1 MFYRK
6 VRLHCSNGLSFGLQG
21 SPATQL
27 LDTELQSSYRLE
39 ACISCVSLFQYLGIQ
54 PSGRSCLSS
63 VSHMAC
69 PPQLPTGWHIPRT
82 RQVPPCVRRSSP
94 SAKHMEEDGR
104 PWISKRLQVLPLAM
118 RLSLLHSTRP
128 SPALGQ
134 PFLTFGDLAAHTK
147 TCKTLFFFS
156 LLHTS
161 IPASRSLRS
170 SSPTLSLP
178 LVALK
183 KQPYRCTC
191 RANTPAHCAGLQ
203 RLLAP

>member
-6 VRLHCSNGLSFGLQG
+6 ARLHCSNGLSFGRQG
-21 SPATQL
+21 SPVTQL

-39 ACISCVSLFQYLGIQ
+39 ACVSRVSLFQFLGIQ

-82 RQVPPCVRRSSP
+82 RQVPPCVRRSPP
-94 SAKHMEEDGR
+94 SAKRMEEDGR
-104 PWISKRLQVLPLAM
+104 PWICSKRLQVLPLAM

-147 TCKTLFFFS
+147 TCKTLFFFFPCS
-156 LLHTS
+156 T
-161 IPASRSLRS
+161 PV
-170 SSPTLSLP
+170 SLP
-178 LVALK
+178 
-183 KQPYRCTC
+183 P
-191 RANTPAHCAGLQ
+191 GLSVLPP
-203 RLLAP
+203 LLSPFPLWH

>member
-1 MFYRK
+1 
-6 VRLHCSNGLSFGLQG
+6 
-21 SPATQL
+21 
-27 LDTELQSSYRLE
+27 
-39 ACISCVSLFQYLGIQ
+39 
-54 PSGRSCLSS
+54 
-63 VSHMAC
+63 
-69 PPQLPTGWHIPRT
+69 
-82 RQVPPCVRRSSP
+82 
-94 SAKHMEEDGR
+94 MEEDGR
-104 PWISKRLQVLPLAM
+104 PGICSKRLQVLPLAM

-147 TCKTLFFFS
+147 TCKTLFFFFS

-191 RANTPAHCAGLQ
+191 RANTPPPRYTPAHCAGPSEAPGSLKGLP
-203 RLLAP
+203 LLWLTPTLKDDVTISLVVRALFSKAAIVLIHHFHLCFLSFHLTSSISAFSSSTTISVKF